1 MDYTGSIYRL
11 IDRAEDEMKEYAQ
24 RVKQLSA
31 DEIYRHSAETAAK
44 ESLLSALIHDSY
56 ELDDDDLDLILKPK
70 NPVEA
75 LYQFL
80 TSDKTDLSSESSISS
95 ILSEYNAQCQAVQV
109 LPAFIAKQ
117 QLDTFATELVREAE
131 IAGRIGPETDRRE
144 QALREQTGLDPEIE
158 WSDTGRIQLNE
169 EVTVTLTHEIDLGL
183 FAGFGSFPITLRA
196 DATGKSEVY
205 WK

>member
-95 ILSEYNAQCQAVQV
+95 ILSPTRRGIHRC
-109 LPAFIAKQ
+109 
-117 QLDTFATELVREAE
+117 VRP
-131 IAGRIGPETDRRE
+131 G
-144 QALREQTGLDPEIE
+144 ALRHAGDRAGSAGPPSLYCQTAARYLC
-158 WSDTGRIQLNE
+158 
-169 EVTVTLTHEIDLGL
+169 H
-183 FAGFGSFPITLRA
+183 
-196 DATGKSEVY
+196 
-205 WK
+205 